1 MVGILSWV
9 TSSWL
14 NNYYLKVP
22 TMYARL
28 IQGYRAMDPELQA
41 VSASGARNLRLMVS
55 YCSMIQGFLS
65 LEKIS
70 MDLCLNFRK

>member
-1 MVGILSWV
+1 
-9 TSSWL
+9 
-14 NNYYLKVP
+14 
-22 TMYARL
+22 MYARL